1 MGRRGKLTRGGVKG
15 TEGGQVRE
23 PAEVEKSSF
32 AYTWWT
38 RGILHPL
45 PRVEERM
52 TVHRNPL
59 PEGPLGSPAH
69 SHWLEFMNKLDP
81 TGPQAALLGALC
93 SCCLSPEMP
102 PQPDDVLTILSFIHS
117 LPPSLI
123 NEHSGCARSCRHNCD
138 QDKPSHRPPVAPV
151 WEMVKVG
158 VGEVEGKEES
168 RPQLIANCTGNYY
181 RSIEVGAMKQ
191 KCRALSM

>member
-1 MGRRGKLTRGGVKG
+1 M
-15 TEGGQVRE
+15 RE

-69 SHWLEFMNKLDP
+69 SHWLEFMNKLDA
-81 TGPQAALLGALC
+81 TCPQAALLGALC

-117 LPPSLI
+117 LPLSLI

-138 QDKPSHRPPVAPV
+138 QDKQSQRPPVAPV
-151 WEMVKVG
+151 WEMVEVG
-158 VGEVEGKEES
+158 VGEAEGKEEG

-181 RSIEVGAMKQ
+181 RSIEVGAVKQ
-191 KCRALSM
+191 RCRALSM

>member
-1 MGRRGKLTRGGVKG
+1 
-15 TEGGQVRE
+15 
-23 PAEVEKSSF
+23 
-32 AYTWWT
+32 
-38 RGILHPL
+38 
-45 PRVEERM
+45 M

-69 SHWLEFMNKLDP
+69 SHWLEFMNKLDA
-81 TGPQAALLGALC
+81 TCPQAALLGALC

-117 LPPSLI
+117 LPLSLI

-138 QDKPSHRPPVAPV
+138 QDKQSQRPPVAPV
-151 WEMVKVG
+151 WEMVEVG
-158 VGEVEGKEES
+158 VGEAEGKEEG

-181 RSIEVGAMKQ
+181 RSIEVGAVKQ
-191 KCRALSM
+191 RCRALSM